1 MVDTPVL
8 GTGGPW
14 PWRFESSP
22 GYQARFCMPK
32 VCRLLAASS
41 EGARTY
47 NERRRAFISR
57 WSKMHVQSNVFQNS

>member
-22 GYQARFCMPK
+22 GYQARFCIPK
-32 VCRLLAASS
+32 VCRFLAALSG
-41 EGARTY
+41 EVRTY

-57 WSKMHVQSNVFQNS
+57 WSKIYTQT